1 MTDIELKPGTK
12 VRERDKRQVMTVK
25 GQAGLGAV
33 AHRFGSSK
41 VNLAHKVVCE
51 WLTSKGAPRSKGFL
65 VSALEV
71 VADSGANANQEVAPP
86 AVGTNRPLCK
96 AGG

>member
-41 VNLAHKVVCE
+41 RC
-51 WLTSKGAPRSKGFL
+51 P
-65 VSALEV
+65 
-71 VADSGANANQEVAPP
+71 Q
-86 AVGTNRPLCK
+86 
-96 AGG
+96 GGV